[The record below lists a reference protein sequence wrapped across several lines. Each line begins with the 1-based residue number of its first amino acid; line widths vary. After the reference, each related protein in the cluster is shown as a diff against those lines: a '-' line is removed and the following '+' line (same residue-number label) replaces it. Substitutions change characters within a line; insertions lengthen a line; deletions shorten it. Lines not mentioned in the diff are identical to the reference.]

1 MKLNQLN
8 LFVTSLLGFVGE
20 DGIWTRLV
28 KLSKDFLSSMV
39 GPAAMIAG
47 GVCVLFGI
55 FLAIRHAM
63 SKGDES
69 KVKESK
75 EAWKNFIIGCIGIF
89 VVIVGV
95 PALFSALISW
105 IGQNDTEITAMLPYI
120 NVITSL

>member
-89 VVIVGV
+89 
-95 PALFSALISW
+95 LL
-105 IGQNDTEITAMLPYI
+105 L
-120 NVITSL
+120 